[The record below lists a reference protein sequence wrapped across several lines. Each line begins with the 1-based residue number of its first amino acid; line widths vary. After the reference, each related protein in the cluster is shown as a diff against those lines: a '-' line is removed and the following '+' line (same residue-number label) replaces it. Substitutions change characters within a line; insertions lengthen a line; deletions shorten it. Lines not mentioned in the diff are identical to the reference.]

1 MRTTSLL
8 DICGIIC
15 LLIGYIL
22 MVFLDSIVTLVM
34 FGTALGFF
42 ISVLIILSNFKED
55 ANCVTNEVKNE
66 KV

>member
-42 ISVLIILSNFKED
+42 ISVLIILLNFKED